1 MLFRS
6 HESKPH
12 QHGAE
17 SGRQEYKNQHQKDIK
32 EEHQE
37 HKNKI
42 GKFSEHK
49 NKTGNFV
56 EHKHNTEHKQ
66 SKDK

>member
-1 MLFRS
+1 M
-6 HESKPH
+6 E
-12 QHGAE
+12 QN
-17 SGRQEYKNQHQKDIK
+17 QVNKNINKHQKDIK